1 MMCGVFTG
9 EELPLSLS
17 RGICPSLLHFVVV
30 VVVVVEFN
38 VCVTPAT
45 VRKPER
51 KRETRREDDVPP
63 PKSFRLA
70 FGLHAEVQWRAA
82 VLYVASLALVLMRFF
97 FFFFSLSC
105 VCVC

>member
-30 VVVVVEFN
+30 VVVESDVF
-38 VCVTPAT
+38 VTPAT

-51 KRETRREDDVPP
+51 ERKTRR
-63 PKSFRLA
+63 
-70 FGLHAEVQWRAA
+70 
-82 VLYVASLALVLMRFF
+82 
-97 FFFFSLSC
+97 
-105 VCVC
+105 